1 MDMPERPQP
10 APPRPQGMLLPVMFV
25 AVIFALG
32 FGGLVFLTQG
42 WMQGVLLIAAGV
54 FAIPIV
60 HYLAWGW
67 WVTWLL
73 KFGDPAENSGPP
85 DRFER

>member
-1 MDMPERPQP
+1 MDLPERPQP
-10 APPRPQGMLLPVMFV
+10 TPPRRQGALLPVMFV
-25 AVIFALG
+25 AAIFALA

-42 WMQGVLLIAAGV
+42 WMQGVLLIAAAV

-67 WVTWLL
+67 WVTLLL
-73 KFGDPAENSGPP
+73 KPTDADEAGNPP
-85 DRFER
+85 ERCEP

>member
-1 MDMPERPQP
+1 MEMPERPQP
-10 APPRPQGMLLPVMFV
+10 APQRPKGMLLPVLFV
-25 AVIFALG
+25 AAIFALA

-42 WMQGVLLIAAGV
+42 WIQGVLLIAAGV

-73 KFGDPAENSGPP
+73 KPRDEAENSARPE
-85 DRFER
+85 RFEP